1 MATVLEEYEAL
12 GPAFAK
18 RSLQLLQSPHARAY
32 LAIFHALF
40 VDASES
46 ISAEDV
52 HAAVD
57 RHLQALWSAGYRDI
71 PSEAAPDE
79 APGDIRPAPAAAP
92 APQRPKSGRDVCRH
106 LIHHYRWLEP
116 IARPDGSVA
125 YRLTSEAAET
135 MELVDRLG
143 ATSSVLG
150 ASRMHTLMDEI
161 ARVSVLF
168 SPDYETGHEIL
179 RAQLEQAKRRLE
191 QYELRGEPQQLSE
204 EQAQDAINNIL
215 ELMSHLPVDLRRL
228 EEDVHAQGIGLMELF
243 REDQRPLGTL
253 IAEYVERGNHLID
266 DTEYG
271 RSYLDTLRVMG
282 DQRASMDL
290 DDKLESIASS
300 AVLAASR
307 WEQSRKLRDAWS
319 RIRTGISLVNDEQL
333 RSSRVINRTVSSRD
347 ALRNRELSRAL
358 RELEAEAYRWAATV
372 APTAESPFHAAV
384 GDWSAPSLRT
394 RLQAPQAPLPPAKL
408 QVEPAPP
415 ALTMEELQRLGGPQ
429 RARILDAI
437 ARELPADT
445 RICNLAQ
452 VFNRLPA
459 KLRRPVEVAGLVQL
473 ASDLGMDPA
482 DLAREPYECVDLDGN
497 PSVWVGPALLVTPGE
512 LTRAREVARHD

>member
-46 ISAEDV
+46 IPAEDV

-71 PSEAAPDE
+71 PSVAAPDE
-79 APGDIRPAPAAAP
+79 APSDIRPAPAAAP

-106 LIHHYRWLEP
+106 LIHHYRWLETV
-116 IARPDGSVA
+116 ARPDGSVA

-143 ATSSVLG
+143 TTSSVLG

-282 DQRASMDL
+282 DQRASVDL

-300 AVLAASR
+300 EVLAASR

-358 RELEAEAYRWAATV
+358 RELEAEASTPPAGQAAGRARATSPDDGGAA
-372 APTAESPFHAAV
+372 APGRSPACPHPRRHRPRAAGRHAHLQPRPSLQPASGQAQASRGGGGPRAV
-384 GDWSAPSLRT
+384 GQRPWHGPLRFGP
-394 RLQAPQAPLPPAKL
+394 R
-408 QVEPAPP
+408 
-415 ALTMEELQRLGGPQ
+415 ALR
-429 RARILDAI
+429 
-437 ARELPADT
+437 
-445 RICNLAQ
+445 
-452 VFNRLPA
+452 V
-459 KLRRPVEVAGLVQL
+459 RRPRRQPE
-473 ASDLGMDPA
+473 
-482 DLAREPYECVDLDGN
+482 R
-497 PSVWVGPALLVTPGE
+497 VGGSGAPRH
-512 LTRAREVARHD
+512 TR